1 MQGSFNLEFLVDTFF
16 VALSGV
22 PTALI
27 ITIVALIVASPFG
40 FLLALT
46 RINRIPILSQFSR
59 IYVSFVRGTPV
70 IVQIFIIYNSVP
82 LVISSLFSKL
92 HIDKNVYEVN
102 PIWYAF
108 IVFSLNTIAILI
120 EIFRSSLIT
129 VSKGQLEAA
138 QSVGLTNVQAYRRII
153 IPQALVVALPNICTA
168 TVNLIKATSLGY
180 AMSLPEIT
188 LKAKVAANVG
198 YNYVEA
204 YIDIFLV
211 YLIICSL
218 TEYGFKLFER
228 RLSSYKTTTAKGGQH
243 YA

>member
-1 MQGSFNLEFLVDTFF
+1 MDYQFLVETFF

-27 ITIVALIVASPFG
+27 ITVVALLVALPLG
-40 FLLALT
+40 FLFALT
-46 RINRIPILSQFSR
+46 RINKIPILDQFAR
-59 IYVSFVRGTPV
+59 VYVSFVRGTPV

-82 LVISSLFSKL
+82 LLLTTIFEKYNIETS
-92 HIDKNVYEVN
+92 IYEVN

-108 IVFSLNTIAILI
+108 IVFSLNTTAILT
-120 EIFRSSLIT
+120 EVFRSAIST

-138 QSVGLTNVQAYRRII
+138 QSVGLTNVQAFRRII
-153 IPQALVVALPNICTA
+153 IPQTLVVALPNICTA

-180 AMSLPEIT
+180 AMSLKEIT
-188 LKAKVAANVG
+188 LRAKVAANEG
-198 YNYVEA
+198 YNYLEA

-218 TEYGFKLFER
+218 VEYLFKLYEK
-228 RLSSYKTTTAKGGQH
+228 RLRKYRVAN
-243 YA
+243 A

>member
-1 MQGSFNLEFLVDTFF
+1 MDYKFLVETFF

-22 PTALI
+22 PTALF
-27 ITIVALIVASPFG
+27 ITIVALLVALPLG

-46 RINRIPILSQFSR
+46 RINQIPVLNRVAQ

-70 IVQIFIIYNSVP
+70 IIQIFIIYSSVP
-82 LVISSLFSKL
+82 LLLASIF
-92 HIDKNVYEVN
+92 DKYNIEMNVYDVN

-108 IVFSLNTIAILI
+108 IVFSLNTTAILI
-120 EIFRSSLIT
+120 EVFRSAIST

-138 QSVGLTNVQAYRRII
+138 YSVGLTNAQAFRRII
-153 IPQALVVALPNICTA
+153 IPQTLVVALPNICTA

-180 AMSLPEIT
+180 ALSLQEIT
-188 LKAKVAANVG
+188 LRAKVAANVG

-211 YLIICSL
+211 YLILCSL
-218 TEYGFKLFER
+218 VEYLFKLYEK
-228 RLSSYKTTTAKGGQH
+228 RLSRYRAVGI
-243 YA
+243 

>member
-1 MQGSFNLEFLVDTFF
+1 MNYQFLLETFF

-22 PTALI
+22 P
-27 ITIVALIVASPFG
+27 VALLVTVVALFIALPLG

-46 RINRIPILSQFSR
+46 RVNKIPVIHHIAK
-59 IYVSFVRGTPV
+59 IYVSFVRGTP
-70 IVQIFIIYNSVP
+70 IIIQIFIIYSSIP
-82 LVISSLFSKL
+82 LMLKIIFEKY
-92 HIDKNVYEVN
+92 HITYDIYKIN

-108 IVFSLNTIAILI
+108 IVFAFSSTAILI
-120 EIFRSSLIT
+120 EVFRSALSTIE
-129 VSKGQLEAA
+129 KGQLEAA
-138 QSVGLTNVQAYRRII
+138 YSVGLTTFQAYTRII

-204 YIDIFLV
+204 YLDIFIV
-211 YLIICSL
+211 YLILCS
-218 TEYGFKLFER
+218 TVEYLFKRYEKY
-228 RLSSYKTTTAKGGQH
+228 LSKYKA
-243 YA
+243 ANA

>member
-1 MQGSFNLEFLVDTFF
+1 MNYQFLLETFF

-22 PTALI
+22 P
-27 ITIVALIVASPFG
+27 VALLVTVVALFIALPLG

-46 RINRIPILSQFSR
+46 RINKIPVIHHIAK
-59 IYVSFVRGTPV
+59 IYVSFVRGTP
-70 IVQIFIIYNSVP
+70 IIIQIFIIYSSIP
-82 LVISSLFSKL
+82 LMLKIVFEKY
-92 HIDKNVYEVN
+92 HITYDIYKIN

-108 IVFSLNTIAILI
+108 IVFAFSSTAILI
-120 EIFRSSLIT
+120 EVFRSALSTIE
-129 VSKGQLEAA
+129 KGQLEAA
-138 QSVGLTNVQAYRRII
+138 YSVGLTTFQAYTRII

-204 YIDIFLV
+204 YLDIFIV
-211 YLIICSL
+211 YLILCS
-218 TEYGFKLFER
+218 TVEYLFKRYEKY
-228 RLSSYKTTTAKGGQH
+228 LSKYKA
-243 YA
+243 ANA

>member
-1 MQGSFNLEFLVDTFF
+1 VSEGLDYKFLVETFF

-22 PTALI
+22 PTALF
-27 ITIVALIVASPFG
+27 ITIVALLVALPLG

-46 RINRIPILSQFSR
+46 RINQIPVLNRVAQ

-70 IVQIFIIYNSVP
+70 IIQIFIIYSSVP
-82 LVISSLFSKL
+82 LLLASIFEKYN
-92 HIDKNVYEVN
+92 IEMNVYDVN

-108 IVFSLNTIAILI
+108 IVFSLNTTAILI
-120 EIFRSSLIT
+120 EVFRSAIST

-138 QSVGLTNVQAYRRII
+138 YSVGLTNVQAFRRII
-153 IPQALVVALPNICTA
+153 IPQTLVVALPNICTA

-180 AMSLPEIT
+180 ALSLQEIT
-188 LKAKVAANVG
+188 LRAKVAANVG

-211 YLIICSL
+211 YLILCSL
-218 TEYGFKLFER
+218 VEYLFKLYEK
-228 RLSSYKTTTAKGGQH
+228 RLSRYRAVGI
-243 YA
+243 

>member
-1 MQGSFNLEFLVDTFF
+1 MSEGLNYQFLVDTFF

-22 PTALI
+22 PIALI
-27 ITIVALIVASPFG
+27 ITIVSLLIALPLG

-46 RINRIPILSQFSR
+46 RINRIPVLNRFAQ

-70 IVQIFIIYNSVP
+70 IIQIFIIYSSVP
-82 LVISSLFSKL
+82 LLLASIFEKYN
-92 HIDKNVYEVN
+92 INMNVYDVN

-108 IVFSLNTIAILI
+108 IVFSLNTTAILI
-120 EIFRSSLIT
+120 EVFRSALST

-138 QSVGLTNVQAYRRII
+138 YSVGLTNVQAFRRII
-153 IPQALVVALPNICTA
+153 IPQTLVVALPNICTA

-180 AMSLPEIT
+180 AMSLQEIT
-188 LKAKVAANVG
+188 LRAKVAANVG

-211 YLIICSL
+211 YLILCSL
-218 TEYGFKLFER
+218 VEYLFKLYEKRLR
-228 RLSSYKTTTAKGGQH
+228 RYKAVN
-243 YA
+243 A